1 MECAHAI
8 AVAGVLLAA
17 CDTGRSAAVDARAHG
32 APDAV
37 ADVSRADEPP
47 PAERSFDLAIG
58 TSAVVRVYSTKCI
71 EAMDGGLAELVEKP
85 LTKIALELETDV
97 KKLNR
102 ADGRGVEIGDDT
114 RRVLEH
120 AIEAN
125 ESSRGAFDV
134 TFPPLADLWTLTCQL
149 PEPDA
154 GARREAQ
161 RKVGITKVL
170 DMDAGCSPP
179 KASSCVTLQPESQI
193 NLGGINK
200 GYLVER
206 ARKML
211 EDASC
216 DRFYLQIGGVAY
228 VRGSRDGKPWVVVLR
243 DPRGGRDAHF
253 GSVTLDAAAGIAFS
267 ATGDYEKYVE
277 CDGRRRHRIIDID
290 AGQPADKALGVTVFS
305 DDAIT
310 ADTVDDEVFIR
321 GPEGGEDATTHRSA
335 VGGVIVV
342 DIKGDVYVYK
352 KDERVT
358 VRIDR
363 YPTAPD
369 GGPR

>member
-1 MECAHAI
+1 M
-8 AVAGVLLAA
+8 LLAA
-17 CDTGRSAAVDARAHG
+17 CDPGRSAAVDARAHG
-32 APDAV
+32 TLDAG

-85 LTKIALELETDV
+85 LIRIALELETDV
-97 KKLNR
+97 KNLNG
-102 ADGRGVEIGDDT
+102 ADGGAVEIGDDT

-125 ESSRGAFDV
+125 ENSLGAFDV
-134 TFPPLADLWTLTCQL
+134 SFSPLADLWQLTCEL

-154 GARREAQ
+154 GARSEAQ
-161 RKVGITKVL
+161 RKVGISKVL
-170 DMDAGCSPP
+170 HMDTRCSPP
-179 KASSCVTLQPESQI
+179 RDSSCVTLERESQI
-193 NLGGINK
+193 NLNGINR

-211 EDASC
+211 EDANC
-216 DRFYLQIGGVAY
+216 DRFYVQIGGVTY
-228 VRGSRDGKPWVVVLR
+228 VRGSGDGKPWRVLLR

-253 GSVTLDAAAGIAFS
+253 GSVTLDAGAGIAFS

-290 AGQPADKALGVTVFS
+290 AGEPADKAFGVTVFA

-321 GPEGGEDATTHRSA
+321 GPEGGKDATTHRAA
-335 VGGVIVV
+335 VGGVIAI
-342 DIKGDVYVYK
+342 DTKSDVYVYK

-369 GGPR
+369 GGSR